1 MQIRKATIDD
11 APAVFALRRE
21 AILAQCVGPYPKA
34 DMEIWTA
41 GTLSAS
47 FAQRIADHFHVVVAD
62 GQIVASGMI
71 DLASGK
77 IDAVFVRPAY
87 MGRGVGR
94 AVMRHL
100 EGMANAAGLRQLQ
113 LESTLNAAPFYRALG
128 FEGDGRKVYES
139 SLGVSL
145 TCVPMVKHLHEGE

>member
-1 MQIRKATIDD
+1 MQIRKAAIDD

-21 AILAQCVGPYPKA
+21 AILAQCVGHYPKA
-34 DMEIWTA
+34 DMELWTS
-41 GTLSAS
+41 GTLSTT
-47 FAQRIADHFHVVVAD
+47 FAQRIADHFHVAVAD
-62 GQIVASGMI
+62 GQIVGTGMI
-71 DLASGK
+71 DLATGK

-94 AVMRHL
+94 AVMNHL
-100 EGMANAAGLRQLQ
+100 EGMASTAGLRQIL

-128 FEGDGRKVYES
+128 FEGDSRVVYES

-145 TCVPMVKHLHEGE
+145 TCVPMAKVLRNA